1 MNSCVINE
9 DHINN
14 LKKIL
19 MESQKTNSNL
29 KAVILVLSL
38 LLAGSLAYTFKL
50 TNDANT
56 TYALLTTTKSEK
68 DKVLENLTALKAKY
82 DEAITSNTTLSDE
95 ITVERD
101 KVVALMADIKRSK
114 GDVVAM
120 AKYKKQYFA
129 LEAKMNTL
137 IAENETLK
145 KDNLVLATQRDSTI
159 TVLTEARKVNDGLA
173 VVNQDLTKTV
183 AKAEK
188 LKVLNLKTVAYKVR
202 SSGKQIKTEKASKT
216 DMLKVNFTIAENEV
230 AKSGDKTY
238 NVQIIDSK
246 NNVLGDKKVEIFGEK
261 NVTYS
266 FATTVKYENK
276 TVDVTQDLPGEN
288 FEKGEYFVNIFDKD
302 ELVSKTSFVLK

>member
-1 MNSCVINE
+1 
-9 DHINN
+9 
-14 LKKIL
+14 

-38 LLAGSLAYTFKL
+38 LLAGSLAYVFKL
-50 TNDANT
+50 TNDANA

-82 DEAITSNTTLSDE
+82 DEAITSNTTLTDE

-114 GDVVAM
+114 GDIAAM

-145 KDNLVLATQRDSTI
+145 KDNLVLTTQRDSTV
-159 TVLTEARKVNDGLA
+159 TFLTEARKVNESLA
-173 VVNQDLTKTV
+173 VVNTDLTKTV

-188 LKVLNLKTVAYKVR
+188 LKVLNLKTIAYKVR
-202 SSGKQIKTEKASKT
+202 SSGKQIETEKARKA

-246 NNVLGDKKVEIFGEK
+246 NNVMGEKKVETFGEK
-261 NVTYS
+261 NLTYS
-266 FATTVKYENK
+266 FATTVKYENQ
-276 TVDVTQDLPGEN
+276 TVDVTQDLRGEN

>member
-1 MNSCVINE
+1 
-9 DHINN
+9 
-14 LKKIL
+14 

-29 KAVILVLSL
+29 KAIILVLSI

-50 TNDANT
+50 TNDANA

-82 DEAITSNTTLSDE
+82 DEAITSNTSLSDE

-101 KVVALMADIKRSK
+101 KVVALMTDIKRSK
-114 GDVVAM
+114 GDVAAM
-120 AKYKKQYFA
+120 AKYKKQYFT

-145 KDNLVLATQRDSTI
+145 KDNLVLTTQRDSTV

-202 SSGKQIKTEKASKT
+202 SSGKQIETEKARKA

-246 NNVLGDKKVEIFGEK
+246 NNVLGDKKVETFGEK
-261 NVTYS
+261 NLTYS
-266 FATTVKYENK
+266 FATTVKYENQ

>member
-1 MNSCVINE
+1 
-9 DHINN
+9 
-14 LKKIL
+14 

-29 KAVILVLSL
+29 KAIILVLSL
-38 LLAGSLAYTFKL
+38 LLAGSLAYIFKL

-56 TYALLTTTKSEK
+56 SYALLTTTKTEK

-82 DEAITSNTTLSDE
+82 DEAIASNATLTEE

-114 GDVVAM
+114 GDVAAL

-137 IAENETLK
+137 IAENESLK
-145 KDNLVLATQRDSTI
+145 KYNLVLSTQRDSTA
-159 TVLTEARKVNDGLA
+159 TVLVEARKSNEDLT
-173 VVNQDLTKTV
+173 VVNQDLAKTV
-183 AKAEK
+183 TKAEK

-202 SSGKQIKTEKASKT
+202 SSGKQIETEKARKA

-238 NVQIIDSK
+238 NVQIIDSN
-246 NNVLGDKKVEIFGEK
+246 NNVLGEKKEETFGDK
-261 NVTYS
+261 NLTYS
-266 FATTVKYENK
+266 FATTVKYENQ

-288 FEKGEYFVNIFDKD
+288 FETLAVR
-302 ELVSKTSFVLK
+302 

>member
-1 MNSCVINE
+1 
-9 DHINN
+9 
-14 LKKIL
+14 

-202 SSGKQIKTEKASKT
+202 SSGKQIETEKASKT

>member
-1 MNSCVINE
+1 
-9 DHINN
+9 
-14 LKKIL
+14 

-29 KAVILVLSL
+29 KAIILVLSL
-38 LLAGSLAYTFKL
+38 LLAGSLAYIFKL

-56 TYALLTTTKSEK
+56 SYALLTTTKTEK

-82 DEAITSNTTLSDE
+82 DEAIASNATLTEE

-114 GDVVAM
+114 GDVAAM
-120 AKYKKQYFA
+120 ARYKKQYFA

-137 IAENETLK
+137 IAENESLK
-145 KDNLVLATQRDSTI
+145 KDNLVLSTQRDSTA
-159 TVLTEARKVNDGLA
+159 TVLVEARKSNEDLT
-173 VVNQDLTKTV
+173 VVNQDLAKTV
-183 AKAEK
+183 TKAEK

-202 SSGKQIKTEKASKT
+202 SSGKQIETEKARKA

-238 NVQIIDSK
+238 NVQIIDSN
-246 NNVLGDKKVEIFGEK
+246 NNVLGEKKEETFGDK
-261 NVTYS
+261 NLTYS
-266 FATTVKYENK
+266 FATTVKYENQ

>member
-1 MNSCVINE
+1 
-9 DHINN
+9 
-14 LKKIL
+14 
-19 MESQKTNSNL
+19 MENQKTNSNL
-29 KAVILVLSL
+29 KAVIVVLSL

-56 TYALLTTTKSEK
+56 TYALLTTTKTEK
-68 DKVLENLTALKAKY
+68 DKVLENLTTLKAKY
-82 DEAITSNTTLSDE
+82 DEAITSNTTLTDE
-95 ITVERD
+95 IIVERD

-114 GDVVAM
+114 GDVAAM
-120 AKYKKQYFA
+120 SKYKKQYFA

-145 KDNLVLATQRDSTI
+145 KDNLVLTTQRDSTV
-159 TVLTEARKVNDGLA
+159 TVLTEARKVNEGLT
-173 VVNQDLTKTV
+173 VVNQDLAKTV
-183 AKAEK
+183 TKAEK
-188 LKVLNLKTVAYKVR
+188 LKVLNLKTVAYKVK
-202 SSGKQIKTEKASKT
+202 SSGKQIETEKARKA
-216 DMLKVNFTIAENEV
+216 DMLKINFTIAENEV

-238 NVQIIDSK
+238 NIQIIDSK

-261 NVTYS
+261 NLTYS
-266 FATTVKYENK
+266 FATTVKYENQ

>member
-1 MNSCVINE
+1 
-9 DHINN
+9 
-14 LKKIL
+14 

-56 TYALLTTTKSEK
+56 TYALLTTAKSEK

-82 DEAITSNTTLSDE
+82 DEAITSNTTLTDE

-101 KVVALMADIKRSK
+101 KVVALMTDIKRSK
-114 GDVVAM
+114 GDVAAM
-120 AKYKKQYFA
+120 AKYKKMYYA
-129 LEAKMNTL
+129 LESKMNTL

-159 TVLTEARKVNDGLA
+159 TVLSEARKVNDGLA

-202 SSGKQIKTEKASKT
+202 SSGKQIETEKARRA

-246 NNVLGDKKVEIFGEK
+246 NNVLGEKKVETFGEK
-261 NVTYS
+261 NLTYS

-276 TVDVTQDLPGEN
+276 TVDVTQDIPGEN

>member
-1 MNSCVINE
+1 
-9 DHINN
+9 
-14 LKKIL
+14 

-50 TNDANT
+50 TNDANA
-56 TYALLTTTKSEK
+56 TYALLTTTKTEK

-101 KVVALMADIKRSK
+101 KVIALMADIKRSK
-114 GDVVAM
+114 GDIAAM
-120 AKYKKQYFA
+120 AKYKKQYFD

-137 IAENETLK
+137 IAENEILK
-145 KDNLVLATQRDSTI
+145 KDNLVLTTQRDSTV
-159 TVLTEARKVNDGLA
+159 TVLSEARKTNEGLT
-173 VVNQDLTKTV
+173 VVNQDLAKTV
-183 AKAEK
+183 TKAEK

-202 SSGKQIKTEKASKT
+202 SSGKQIETEKARKA

-246 NNVLGDKKVEIFGEK
+246 NNVLGEKKVENFGEK
-261 NVTYS
+261 VLTYS
-266 FATTVKYENK
+266 FATTVKYENQ
-276 TVDVTQDLPGEN
+276 TVDVVQDLPGEN

>member
-1 MNSCVINE
+1 MDI
-9 DHINN
+9 
-14 LKKIL
+14 
-19 MESQKTNSNL
+19 QKTNSNL

-56 TYALLTTTKSEK
+56 TYALLNTTKSEK
-68 DKVLENLTALKAKY
+68 DKVLEDLTALKVKY
-82 DEAITSNTTLSDE
+82 DTAIVENTTLSDE
-95 ITVERD
+95 IIVERD
-101 KVVALMADIKRSK
+101 KVIALMADIKRSK
-114 GDVVAM
+114 GDVAAM

-129 LEAKMNTL
+129 LESKMNTL

-145 KDNLVLATQRDSTI
+145 KDNLVLTTQRDSTV
-159 TVLTEARKVNDGLA
+159 TVLTEARKVSDNLA
-173 VVNQDLTKTV
+173 VQNQDLAKTV
-183 AKAEK
+183 TKAEK

-202 SSGKQIKTEKASKT
+202 SSGKQIETEKARKA
-216 DMLKVNFTIAENEV
+216 DMLKVNFTIAENEI

-238 NVQIIDSK
+238 NIQIIDSK
-246 NNVLGDKKVEIFGEK
+246 NNVLGAKKIETFGEK
-261 NVTYS
+261 NLTYS
-266 FATTVKYENK
+266 FATTVKYDNQ